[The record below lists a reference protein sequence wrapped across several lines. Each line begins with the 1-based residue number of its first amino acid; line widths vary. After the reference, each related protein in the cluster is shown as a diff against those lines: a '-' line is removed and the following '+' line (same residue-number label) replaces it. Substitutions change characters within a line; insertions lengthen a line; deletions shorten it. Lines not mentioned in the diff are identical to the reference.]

1 MWEGQTYGFGYK
13 EEMYQSGI
21 ILQSVIGT
29 SESMA
34 ESN

>member
-1 MWEGQTYGFGYK
+1 MDLVTK

-34 ESN
+34 ETN